1 MLFNSQLFLVV
12 FLPVVLAGYYAAAR
26 RRDLRM
32 VWLLAASVVFYGAWD
47 VRLVPLLAGSIL
59 LNWLT
64 ARLAGPRPRHWAFAA
79 VIAVNLAILGVFKYA
94 DFVAD
99 GVAAIGGFTHQ
110 PWSIVLPLGISF
122 FTFQQIAYLA
132 DLRAG
137 RARAYRL
144 LDYALFVAFFPQ
156 LVAGPIVRHNELI
169 GQFAFDPLRPGLAE
183 RLSRG
188 AVLVI
193 IGLAKKMLVADPL
206 ARLIDPIYAQAAVG
220 QGVATGDAWVAAIGF
235 TLQIFFDFSAYTDMA
250 IGLALMMG
258 LSLPLNFDDPYRAVS
273 IRDFWRRWHMTL
285 SRFFR
290 DYVYIPLGGSRHG
303 FARQLAALA
312 VTWSLTGLWHGAAWT
327 FVAWGAIH
335 GVALVVQILWRRLIG
350 LAVPAVIGWAL
361 TMTVVIGAFVVFRA
375 EGFAAAAAVLGALAG
390 PVGGAGAPAL
400 VAVGDLWH
408 LALAAA
414 LIWVPASHRLA
425 LERLAPS
432 RAVALAAG
440 VGFAAL
446 VLLAGGGPGQE
457 FIYFQF

>member
-1 MLFNSQLFLVV
+1 MLFNSQLFLVA
-12 FLPVVLAGYYAAAR
+12 FLPVVLAGYYLAAG

-32 VWLLAASVVFYGAWD
+32 AWLLAASFVFYGAWD

-64 ARLAGPRPRHWAFAA
+64 ARLAGPRPGHWAFAT

-99 GVAAIGGFTHQ
+99 GVCAMAGCAHQ

-137 RARAYRL
+137 RAAAYRL
-144 LDYALFVAFFPQ
+144 LDYAVFVAFFPQ

-169 GQFAFDPLRPGLAE
+169 GQFAFDPRRPGLAE

-188 AVLVI
+188 AVLVV
-193 IGLAKKMLVADPL
+193 IGLAKKMIVADPL
-206 ARLIDPIYAQAAVG
+206 ARLIDPVYARAAAG
-220 QGVATGDAWVAAIGF
+220 EAIAAGDAWVAAIGF

-250 IGLALMMG
+250 IGLALMFG

-303 FARQLAALA
+303 FALQLGALA
-312 VTWSLTGLWHGAAWT
+312 VTWTLTGLWHGAAWT
-327 FVAWGAIH
+327 FVVWGVMH
-335 GVALVVQILWRRLIG
+335 GSALVVQILWRRLIG

-361 TMTVVIGAFVVFRA
+361 TMTVVTAAFVVFRA
-375 EGFAAAAAVLGALAG
+375 ESFAAARLVFGAL
-390 PVGGAGAPAL
+390 GGAAEPAAAPAL
-400 VAVGDLWH
+400 VGIGDLWQV
-408 LALAAA
+408 ALAVA
-414 LIWVPASHRLA
+414 LIWAPASHRLA
-425 LERLAPS
+425 LERLVPARPI
-432 RAVALAAG
+432 AVAG
-440 VGFAAL
+440 GIGFVAL
-446 VLLAGGGPGQE
+446 VLLAGGGLGEE